1 MPFSDFSLS
10 PQVLAGVAR
19 LGFTEPTPVQRLA
32 IPAVLEGRDA
42 VVRAKTGSGKT
53 LAFGLPLLTMVPR
66 GQGKPTVLIVLP
78 TRELALQVKEAIESV
93 AAGGNLRLTPVFG
106 GVGLEPQERALR
118 QGTDIVV
125 GTPGRLKDLLGRG
138 SLDLSHVSILVLDE
152 ADQMLDMG
160 FRRDIEFL
168 VGRLPAR
175 KQTILFSATMPDPI
189 RQLADRYLKDPVNLE
204 AQSEERI
211 PARIVHEMVRVD
223 RTKRVEALWS
233 LLEADKPGRTIIFT
247 QMKHETRRVA
257 QKLERCLGR
266 PVGFLNGNMSQSAR
280 NTMLARFK
288 ASEIDILVATDV
300 AARGLDIE
308 GVDLVLHHGVP
319 TTVET
324 YIHRSGR
331 TGRAGRE
338 GTSVL
343 LVSTDDA
350 EYYHP
355 IAKRVSIQERAVP
368 PQPGPMP
375 AGGPEERTVPE
386 RGRGQR
392 PGGGRDGRQ
401 PAGRRPV
408 GTAPAAQA
416 PAWKQI
422 RLRMSPLPEQHPKR
436 LLQWLAQRTGVPV
449 SEMRDLAIMPDH
461 VRLEVVAARR
471 DAFLARLSKPA
482 RSGSRGA

>member
-1 MPFSDFSLS
+1 
-10 PQVLAGVAR
+10 
-19 LGFTEPTPVQRLA
+19 
-32 IPAVLEGRDA
+32 
-42 VVRAKTGSGKT
+42 
-53 LAFGLPLLTMVPR
+53 
-66 GQGKPTVLIVLP
+66 
-78 TRELALQVKEAIESV
+78 
-93 AAGGNLRLTPVFG
+93 
-106 GVGLEPQERALR
+106 
-118 QGTDIVV
+118 
-125 GTPGRLKDLLGRG
+125 
-138 SLDLSHVSILVLDE
+138 
-152 ADQMLDMG
+152 
-160 FRRDIEFL
+160 
-168 VGRLPAR
+168 
-175 KQTILFSATMPDPI
+175 
-189 RQLADRYLKDPVNLE
+189 
-204 AQSEERI
+204 
-211 PARIVHEMVRVD
+211 
-223 RTKRVEALWS
+223 
-233 LLEADKPGRTIIFT
+233 
-247 QMKHETRRVA
+247 
-257 QKLERCLGR
+257 
-266 PVGFLNGNMSQSAR
+266 
-280 NTMLARFK
+280 LARFK